1 MNLYVQPSI
10 FLKNEWTKALICELT
25 NNFHIK
31 KCGKGGVHWDFIRRA
46 LGNNVLRLEGIN
58 PNVGM
63 AERVLNIFL
72 TELVQKKISTYLQRL
87 ISYFKSILEGILWF
101 QVFFAISNIWMNLP
115 VWSAIIHATI
125 LWKVRFL
132 SSCLRILVE
141 QHFGLKG
148 KIVIVNKK
156 VFSVPD
162 TRHIFSHL
170 IITTNSLKKKN
181 KPISSYPF
189 DR

>member
-1 MNLYVQPSI
+1 MNKSSYM
-10 FLKNEWTKALICELT
+10 WT
-25 NNFHIK
+25 NNFHTK

-46 LGNNVLRLEGIN
+46 LENNILRPEGIN
-58 PNVGM
+58 PNFWM

-72 TELVQKKISTYLQRL
+72 TELIQKNISTYLQRL

-156 VFSVPD
+156 VFSVSD
-162 TRHIFSHL
+162 IRHIFSHL
-170 IITTNSLKKKN
+170 IITTNSLKKTQSYIIL
-181 KPISSYPF
+181 PIWQI
-189 DR
+189 RKLRLR